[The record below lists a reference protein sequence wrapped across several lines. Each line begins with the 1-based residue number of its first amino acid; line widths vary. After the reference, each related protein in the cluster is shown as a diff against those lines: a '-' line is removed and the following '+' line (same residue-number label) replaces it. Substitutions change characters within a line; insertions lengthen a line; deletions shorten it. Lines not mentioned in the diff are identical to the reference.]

1 MAAIPPARDGATA
14 AADSMDLSSLLSS
27 LPASSTA
34 STLAFD
40 GPSLLSSLNSYGL
53 ATDLSPSDLSLTL
66 PSTSSSQLPSSSSSS
81 SNSTLS
87 ILLSRLSLLLS
98 DLSRLL
104 EAQIR
109 ESLPALLD
117 ETAKIQGL
125 QKGVWDLR
133 KGISEVDGAIEKV
146 GEGTKVGVQRLRRDQ
161 RRLKR
166 LFEISE
172 LLRLASRF
180 VLLARRLEGSL
191 RALFDEGDED
201 GEDGGTAG
209 EETEETQ
216 QRKRQHQRNREE
228 ALVRS
233 ARGITAIRHLL
244 QANPSLG
251 SIAFVVSYQ
260 PSIAS
265 ARSQLLDTMERFIVL
280 GLRDLSPSMLS
291 SSLLTASMLG
301 VLKDL
306 VKDLMTD
313 LTDVVRKR
321 VEAAFVSS
329 ASLVAAEDAGYPSY
343 KARRPGQSVAGGA
356 RSGTTQGQQELV
368 ARLETL
374 FSLEMTAVCSKIY
387 LLQRVLGL
395 MRNTEPVGGEGE
407 EQPEGQ
413 AAGESTE
420 RGTLLDEG
428 VKILGDPPTLLFWRS
443 LSSALSSSSSTL
455 PPHLAIPASPFL
467 ANETRRLVD
476 LFFEKTSV
484 WTGIAVGIEK
494 KAMVGAGAGGGG
506 GAEGVNGQNSVASAN
521 SSAERVF
528 VLRSLGL

>member
-1 MAAIPPARDGATA
+1 MDGKAA
-14 AADSMDLSSLLSS
+14 AADSLDLSSLLSS
-27 LPASSTA
+27 LPSSSSASS
-34 STLAFD
+34 LAFD

-66 PSTSSSQLPSSSSSS
+66 PSTSSSQLPSSSSSSS

-191 RALFDEGDED
+191 RVLFDEGEED
-201 GEDGGTAG
+201 GEDGEAEAG
-209 EETEETQ
+209 GESEETQ

-228 ALVRS
+228 SLVRS

-329 ASLVAAEDAGYPSY
+329 ASLVAAPDDAGYPSY
-343 KARRPGQSVAGGA
+343 KTRRPAQGQSGAGGGA

-368 ARLETL
+368 TRLETL

-395 MRNTEPVGGEGE
+395 MRNTEPAGAEGE
-407 EQPEGQ
+407 EQPEAQ
-413 AAGESTE
+413 AGESAE

-428 VKILGDPPTLLFWRS
+428 VKV
-443 LSSALSSSSSTL
+443 STKSTSTAPL
-455 PPHLAIPASPFL
+455 PC
-467 ANETRRLVD
+467 EY
-476 LFFEKTSV
+476 
-484 WTGIAVGIEK
+484 
-494 KAMVGAGAGGGG
+494 
-506 GAEGVNGQNSVASAN
+506 
-521 SSAERVF
+521 
-528 VLRSLGL
+528 